1 MQETHCKSVKCSAEA
16 SLMILQNAY
25 DKWNLFLGDAEEVP
39 EWEEVKGRV
48 YRALPITAQE
58 AAEEESSQSSPQ

>member
-1 MQETHCKSVKCSAEA
+1 
-16 SLMILQNAY
+16 MILQNAY